1 MKATRAPKVA
11 ELCIETARQTL
22 IGKRELPAVH
32 YTRDRSGIHLSDLDG
47 CPALPYYQKM
57 LGAEGNLEDVPP
69 LSDHSVLNFM
79 KGRAFERFFAEEQ
92 ERVIVDDISCTADG
106 FQEDYGYLE
115 VKCTAEQMDFFDPM
129 SAHTEWIERILGYC
143 HAYQQQHWN
152 LVVFFIVG
160 NMPNRLWWNIR
171 DYGKSK
177 EKYKGIDLRAWRLD
191 FTEAEIGD
199 NWIEMKRR
207 RDLLL
212 DCLKNETPPSKR
224 WIDEQTPE
232 WKHKLCQ
239 MKDVCYYHKE
249 EILGDNADSII
260 EDIAGSL

>member
-1 MKATRAPKVA
+1 MRATEDKKLVS
-11 ELCIETARQTL
+11 LCIDRARKIL
-22 IGKRELPAVH
+22 SGKIELPEVR
-32 YTRDRSGIHLSDLDG
+32 YNSDRSGIHLSDLDS
-47 CPALPYYQKM
+47 CPAQAFYQKT
-57 LGAEGNLEDVPP
+57 LGEKVPE
-69 LSDHSVLNFM
+69 LGDHSILNFT
-79 KGRAFERFFAEEQ
+79 KGRAMERFFAEEQ
-92 ERVIVDDISCTADG
+92 DRVIIDDISCTADG
-106 FQEDYGYLE
+106 YAAGHGYLE
-115 VKCTAEQMDFFDPM
+115 FKTTAEQLDFWDPL
-129 SAHTEWIERILGYC
+129 AEHPDWIERMLGYC
-143 HAYQQQHWN
+143 QAYRQTHWN
-152 LVVFFIVG
+152 LVVFFLFG
-160 NMPNRLWWNIR
+160 NAPNRLWWNIKR
-171 DYGKSK
+171 YGKSK
-177 EKYKGIDLRAWRLD
+177 EKYVGIALKAWRLD